1 MSIKMQEEY
10 GDKIQVVFVSVGNDS
25 PDAVQA
31 FALARKW
38 LGGRA
43 MWTNEPP
50 FETGLDYIPSAV
62 LLDSFGKVLLVDN
75 PGSAHSKIVDLI
87 DEDISK
93 SKKGPPDAPDAVRKA
108 WQEFSKGGWAK
119 AIGMAQALIDKP
131 PTTDGEK
138 VVASAK
144 AAIES
149 FKKNIDESFARV
161 DLYVGAGLYDRA
173 LADLETVAKN
183 VKGDAELTKRH
194 AEALAKLNG
203 EDLKAERA
211 AATELAKLEKK
222 LYANGPEKNSA
233 KALQAFVEKYPG
245 TKAAERAERL
255 AGIAEVK

>member
-1 MSIKMQEEY
+1 MSIKLQEEY

-25 PDAVQA
+25 PEAVQA
-31 FALARKW
+31 FALAKKW

-43 MWTNEPP
+43 MWTSESP
-50 FETGLDYIPSAV
+50 FETGLKYIPAAV
-62 LLDSFGKVLLVDN
+62 LVDSTGKVQIVDN
-75 PGSAHSKIVDLI
+75 PMDAHGKIVDLI
-87 DEDISK
+87 DDDISQ
-93 SKKGPPDAPDAVRKA
+93 SKKGPADAPDAVRKA
-108 WQEFSKGGWAK
+108 WQEFGKGGWVK

-131 PTTDGEK
+131 PSTDGEK

-161 DLYVGAGLYDRA
+161 DLYAGAGLYDRA
-173 LADLETVAKN
+173 LADLETLAKN

-194 AEALAKLNG
+194 AEAVAKLNG

-211 AATELAKLEKK
+211 AASELGKLEKK

-233 KALQAFVEKYPG
+233 KALQAF
-245 TKAAERAERL
+245 AE
-255 AGIAEVK
+255 